1 MKSRTL
7 TKRREGA
14 LRPRSAASATSRAA
28 AKLSI
33 PERLADLVLA
43 QREPYRSILILRF
56 FTNLSAEQIAHKQ
69 SLEIETVERRIRRGL
84 ESLREGLD
92 REFGR
97 AEWAEGILPYCLSG
111 KK

>member
-7 TKRREGA
+7 TKRREGVSRPPPVANATKRA
-14 LRPRSAASATSRAA
+14 LG
-28 AKLSI
+28 KQNI
-33 PERLADLVLA
+33 PERLADLVLSL
-43 QREPYRSILILRF
+43 REPYRSIVILRF
-56 FTNLSAEQIAHKQ
+56 FTNLSPEEIAEKQ
-69 SLEIETVERRIRRGL
+69 SLHLGTVERRIRRGL

-97 AEWAEGILPYCLSG
+97 AEWAEGILPYCLSA